1 MEIVA
6 LGVGN
11 NVSMDNL
18 SKFASFR
25 RVYHFSTFNDLLDFI
40 KPISNKDRPHQ
51 VHLTPINVENIR
63 TSFKKD
69 LTIEFAVVNAGFQP
83 LPKLDIRFSPPKGIG
98 ALKYFNDANVYVHS
112 SIQPGGK
119 EYVTVTFT
127 SGGDHFASIPN
138 AIPFKVLD
146 LNTRI
151 EIYCAQDEF
160 LYLLVCFLF
169 YYMKQSITE
178 FIEITTYNQS
188 LPLIN

>member
-1 MEIVA
+1 
-6 LGVGN
+6 
-11 NVSMDNL
+11 MDNL

-112 SIQPGGK
+112 SSNLVERNMLLLPSHR
-119 EYVTVTFT
+119 V
-127 SGGDHFASIPN
+127 
-138 AIPFKVLD
+138 
-146 LNTRI
+146 
-151 EIYCAQDEF
+151 EIILHQF
-160 LYLLVCFLF
+160 LMLFLLKFW
-169 YYMKQSITE
+169 I
-178 FIEITTYNQS
+178 
-188 LPLIN
+188 